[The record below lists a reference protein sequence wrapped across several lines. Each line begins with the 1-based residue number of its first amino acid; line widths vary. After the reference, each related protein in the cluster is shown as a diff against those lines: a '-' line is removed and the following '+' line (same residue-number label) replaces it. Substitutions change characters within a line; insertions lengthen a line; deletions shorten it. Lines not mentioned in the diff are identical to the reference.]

1 MNPRRSILVLAV
13 LLAGAAVIGWAAM
26 RHAYRA
32 DAQAPREAASSGE
45 KVSLR
50 FFRNPEAVP
59 SFTVRDLDGRV
70 VSAAD
75 WRGKVT
81 LINFWATWCG
91 PCRREIPDLVALQQK
106 YHYQLQII
114 GVSEDEDPLLVKQFR
129 AEQKINYPVVMM
141 TPELERMFPGVNAL
155 PTTFVLD
162 REGRIV
168 QKHVGLLDRS
178 VTELET
184 RALAGLSVN
193 ASIEQVDRVQ
203 AAHLEN
209 AAQATTIPGVDLA
222 VLKPEQRA
230 AALKKLNT
238 DACTCGCDLTVAKC
252 RIDDPTCGVSL
263 PLAQQIVKAIVEGR

>member
-1 MNPRRSILVLAV
+1 MTRSR
-13 LLAGAAVIGWAAM
+13 AVIVVAMVIVGVALGWAVM
-26 RHAYRA
+26 RYAYRA
-32 DAQAPREAASSGE
+32 DAHAPPQRATTD
-45 KVSLR
+45 KVTLR

-59 SFTVRDLDGRV
+59 SFTAHDVDGRV
-70 VSAAD
+70 VSPAD

-91 PCRREIPDLVALQQK
+91 PCRLEIPDLVALQAN

-114 GVSEDEDPLLVKQFR
+114 GISEDDDPVLVKQFR
-129 AEQKINYPVVMM
+129 AEHKINYPIVMQ
-141 TPELERMFPGVNAL
+141 TPELERMFPGINAL

-162 REGRIV
+162 REGRVV

-203 AAHLEN
+203 AAHLDN
-209 AAQATTIPGVDLA
+209 AAQATIIPGVDLTQLPA
-222 VLKPEQRA
+222 DRRV
-230 AALKKLNT
+230 AALQKLNT
-238 DACTCGCDLTVAKC
+238 DACTCGCDLTLAKC

-263 PLAQQIVKAIVEGR
+263 PLARQIVKAIVESR